1 MRATAIVFCSIGALL
16 LLIGTLTGSWFKVPQ
31 GEGGVSP
38 DREHPVSFS
47 LQKVVVCEP
56 SSRSLFGLVEIE
68 DETCRTV
75 SYEDIGAADGE
86 SVAIMKLTFVLGLL
100 AVLWLIASLVL
111 TSVSSRVERGF
122 AMAGATLCGACF
134 LAAIGVNVIRP
145 RLLVEL
151 DVSIGSSFW
160 LYVMGALFGGAG
172 GIIGARLRRAPVPV
186 DLPGDPRAHFPPE
199 LTDPP
204 APGAPRTAIPSP
216 VPLPSPPVEPRPCH
230 RCGNPARWVPGYRR
244 HWCDGCTNW
253 L

>member
-1 MRATAIVFCSIGALL
+1 VRATAIVLCSFGALML
-16 LLIGTLTGSWFKVPQ
+16 LLGTLTSSWFNVPTS
-31 GEGGVSP
+31 EVALSTE
-38 DREHPVSFS
+38 RERPVSFS
-47 LQKVVVCEP
+47 LRNAEVCEP
-56 SSRSLFGLVEIE
+56 NAAWGLF
-68 DETCRTV
+68 DACRTV

-86 SVAIMKLTFVLGLL
+86 SVAVMKLTFVLGLL
-100 AVLWLIASLVL
+100 AVLWLTACVTLI
-111 TSVSSRVERGF
+111 SVSSRVERGF
-122 AMAGATLCGACF
+122 AMAGATLCCACF

-160 LYVMGALFGGAG
+160 LYVLGTISGAAGGLFGV
-172 GIIGARLRRAPVPV
+172 RLRRAPVPV

-216 VPLPSPPVEPRPCH
+216 VPLPSPPVEPRPCQ
-230 RCGNPARWVPGYRR
+230 RCGNAARWVPGYRR
-244 HWCDGCTNW
+244 HWCDACTNW

>member
-1 MRATAIVFCSIGALL
+1 MRATAIVFLSIGALL
-16 LLIGTLTGSWFKVPQ
+16 LLLGTLTGTWFKVPE
-31 GEGGVSP
+31 GEAGMSSE
-38 DREHPVSFS
+38 REHPVSFS
-47 LQKVVVCEP
+47 LRNAEVCEP
-56 SSRSLFGLVEIE
+56 DTEGWGSLFGGQ
-68 DETCRTV
+68 TCRTV

-86 SVAIMKLTFVLGLL
+86 SVAVMKLTFVLGLL
-100 AVLWLIASLVL
+100 AVLWLVASLVL
-111 TSVSSRVERGF
+111 ISVSSRAERGF
-122 AMAGATLCGACF
+122 AMAGATLCAACF

-160 LYVMGALFGGAG
+160 LYVLGTIFGAAGALVGVR
-172 GIIGARLRRAPVPV
+172 IRRTPVPV

-216 VPLPSPPVEPRPCH
+216 VPLPSPPVEPRPCQ
-230 RCGNPARWVPGYRR
+230 RCGNAARWVPGYRR
-244 HWCDGCTNW
+244 HWCDACTNW